1 MSDYFNLIPDF
12 EYVSRLPDAKIG
24 DYNIVKNL
32 FRRIVLREDIYQNLT
47 FFTKYDIQ
55 GDDRPDNVAYDVYQD
70 SSLDWVILVA
80 NNIINIQT
88 EWPLP
93 QLDFNRFLLDKYKND
108 YNKIYNEIHHYETVE
123 VKNTNGIIIVPE
135 GLEVSQDYSI
145 TYYDYFLSD
154 LTSEN
159 DITRPVTNYE
169 YEEKIENK
177 KREIFILKPEYLN
190 VVIDDISDLMPYK
203 KGSTEYIDETLKRAE
218 NIRLFQWKP
227 NGMIFYRTFFSDFFG
242 IKSRISPG

>member
-123 VKNTNGIIIVPE
+123 VKDTNGIIIVPE

-169 YEEKIENK
+169 YEEKVENK

-218 NIRLFQWKP
+218 NIRLFQ
-227 NGMIFYRTFFSDFFG
+227 
-242 IKSRISPG
+242 